1 VRQICCVAVPR
12 RLFWLWIVAVL
23 CSQPVMA
30 ITHQAALPYGYC
42 FKDASQKYAIPV
54 VLLQAVVA
62 TESNWNP
69 RARSH
74 ANAHGLMQIQW
85 PGTARHLGVRRVSQL
100 YQPCTN
106 IKLGARYLRE
116 LLDRYNNDE
125 RRALAAYNY
134 GPGRIG
140 ISGAIPV
147 GAEQYV
153 TKVRQ
158 HRARLLGTP
167 VPPSAANRAVATRS
181 AVTQSGSPKAG
192 QKSKVATFSSRQRAN
207 RFARLLRKRV
217 PRGSFAIQRPS
228 TGGYELWLTDGLQRL
243 TANDRVLL
251 TSLGWRL

>member
-1 VRQICCVAVPR
+1 VQLTPR
-12 RLFWLWIVAVL
+12 IVVQFKLVVGLLLAVL
-23 CSQPVMA
+23 SAEPATA
-30 ITHQAALPYGYC
+30 ITQQAALPYGYC
-42 FKDASQKYAIPV
+42 FKEASRKYAIPV

-100 YQPCTN
+100 YKPCTN
-106 IKLGARYLRE
+106 IKLGTRYLRE
-116 LLDRYNNDE
+116 LLDRYSNDE

-140 ISGAIPV
+140 NTGNIPA
-147 GAEQYV
+147 GAERYV
-153 TKVRQ
+153 AKVRQ
-158 HRARLLGTP
+158 HRARLLGVP
-167 VPPSAANRAVATRS
+167 VPQPSVVHPVAVAT
-181 AVTQSGSPKAG
+181 QSGVA
-192 QKSKVATFSSRQRAN
+192 KVEQGSRIATFSSRLRAN

-217 PRGSFAIQRPS
+217 PRGSFTVLKPS
-228 TGGYELWLTDGLQRL
+228 TGGYELWLTDGVKRL
-243 TANDRVLL
+243 NANDRVLL